1 MPNLPI
7 SRSSCH
13 KRQANP
19 VLRAACAAAL
29 GMACLLASAPASAQ
43 LKAASDSLWPHWE
56 GRIGVLDLPPTD
68 GPLQPVSLSEAVPP
82 GLKLQSKRAPADYY
96 LGAGYTAQLPQPSG
110 YSSWRFNA
118 DLGLISLNSSN
129 IDRISRVFQGEQG
142 VDALIREL
150 RLRPVVK
157 FSVNYAF

>member
-1 MPNLPI
+1 MSNQPL
-7 SRSSCH
+7 SRTSRTR
-13 KRQANP
+13 RQANP

-29 GMACLLASAPASAQ
+29 GAAGLLASAPASAQ
-43 LKAASDSLWPHWE
+43 LKAAAESLWPHWE
-56 GRIGVLDLPPTD
+56 GRIGVLDLPTD

-96 LGAGYTAQLPQPSG
+96 LGAGYTAKLPQPSG

-129 IDRISRVFQGEQG
+129 IGRITRVFQGDQG
-142 VDALIREL
+142 VDALLSEL

>member
-1 MPNLPI
+1 MSNQPI
-7 SRSSCH
+7 SRSSRNN
-13 KRQANP
+13 RQASP

-29 GMACLLASAPASAQ
+29 GVAGLLASAPASAQ
-43 LKAASDSLWPHWE
+43 LKAAADSLWPHWE
-56 GRIGVLDLPPTD
+56 GRIGVLDLPTD
-68 GPLQPVSLSEAVPP
+68 GPLQPVSLSETVRP
-82 GLKLQSKRAPADYY
+82 GLKLQSKRAPSDYY
-96 LGAGYTAQLPQPSG
+96 LGAGYTAQLPQPTG

-118 DLGLISLNSSN
+118 DLGLISLNSNN